1 MHDRLGKKLMRWRH
15 RLVLPQL
22 RGRAM
27 DIGCGY
33 NDLIREYRDNGG
45 EGVGVDVYPW
55 PGADRVVDDTAVLD
69 YPDQSFDSVAI
80 IAALNHIPNREAVLR
95 EVHRL
100 LRPDGRIVLT
110 MIPPRLSWLWH
121 TLRKPW
127 DADQTERG
135 MKAGEVY
142 GLTGRQVHDLLK
154 QTGFAPAEGPPVHAR
169 PQPPDRRG
177 KGAGADARRR
187 SPAPRPRPPAPRRP
201 AALTAPGERLPP
213 RRRPL

>member
-1 MHDRLGKKLMRWRH
+1 MHDRLGKKLMHWRH

-22 RGRAM
+22 RGRAL

-33 NDLIREYRDNGG
+33 NDLIREYREQGG
-45 EGVGVDVYPW
+45 EGVGVDVFPW
-55 PGADRVVDDTAVLD
+55 PGADCVVQDTAKLD
-69 YPDQSFDSVAI
+69 YPDQSFDSASI

-95 EVHRL
+95 EVHRV

-135 MKAGEVY
+135 MKDGEVY
-142 GLTGRQVHDLLK
+142 GLTGRQVHELLK
-154 QTGFAPAEGPPVHAR
+154 STGFAPLKDRRFMLGLNRLTVAEKVPTPATVDSPRPAHA
-169 PQPPDRRG
+169 PQPL
-177 KGAGADARRR
+177 
-187 SPAPRPRPPAPRRP
+187 
-201 AALTAPGERLPP
+201 AAQQH
-213 RRRPL
+213 

>member
-15 RLVLPQL
+15 RVVLPQL

-33 NDLIREYRDNGG
+33 NDLIREYRETGG

-142 GLTGRQVHDLLK
+142 GLTGRQVHDLLER
-154 QTGFAPAEGPPVHAR
+154 TGFAPLKDRRFMLGLNRLTVAEKVPTPTPAAESPRPAHA
-169 PQPPDRRG
+169 PQPL
-177 KGAGADARRR
+177 
-187 SPAPRPRPPAPRRP
+187 
-201 AALTAPGERLPP
+201 AAQQR
-213 RRRPL
+213 

>member
-15 RLVLPQL
+15 RVVLPQL

-33 NDLIREYRDNGG
+33 NDLIREYRETGG

-154 QTGFAPAEGPPVHAR
+154 QTGFAPLKDRRFMLGLNRLTVAEKVPTPTPAADPPRPAHA
-169 PQPPDRRG
+169 PQPL
-177 KGAGADARRR
+177 
-187 SPAPRPRPPAPRRP
+187 
-201 AALTAPGERLPP
+201 AAQQR
-213 RRRPL
+213 

>member
-33 NDLIREYRDNGG
+33 NDLIREYRETGG

-55 PGADRVVDDTAVLD
+55 PGADRVVEDTAVLD

-142 GLTGRQVHDLLK
+142 GLTGRQVHELLK
-154 QTGFAPAEGPPVHAR
+154 QTGFAPLKDRRFMLGLNRLTVAEKVPTPAADPPRPAHA
-169 PQPPDRRG
+169 PQPL
-177 KGAGADARRR
+177 
-187 SPAPRPRPPAPRRP
+187 
-201 AALTAPGERLPP
+201 AAQQR
-213 RRRPL
+213 